1 MPSLTTDD
9 GRTLAWRETG
19 TGPPLLCHP
28 GGPGCSGHYFGDLP
42 ELGAQRTLLLLD
54 PRGTGGSD
62 RPTEPSAY
70 DLGDYAADVE
80 AVRAHLGLQRLDVL
94 GHSHGGFVAMA
105 WAGAHP
111 DRVGR
116 LVLTGTAPRFTDA
129 IRARRQERLVSHRG
143 QPYFTDAIAALQAQQ
158 AGRYASDDELLRL
171 YERASRVFAR
181 VGEDLAPTV
190 AAFRAGGL
198 NADAMSHFNE
208 HVAPAMDRRPQLRG
222 IGAPTL
228 VIAGEHDAFGAP
240 ATMDELAGAL
250 PHPTVV
256 TVPGTDHFPFL
267 EPQHRGAWSR
277 PVLDF
282 LAA

>member
-28 GGPGCSGHYFGDLP
+28 GGPGCSGHYFGELP
-42 ELGAQRTLLLLD
+42 ELGAQRTLVLLD

-62 RPTEPSAY
+62 RPVGAAAY
-70 DLGDYAADVE
+70 DLEDYAGDVE
-80 AVRAHLGLQRLDVL
+80 AVREHLGLRRLDVL

-129 IRARRQERLVSHRG
+129 IRARRQQRLVSHRD
-143 QPYFTDAIAALQAQQ
+143 QPYFADAVAALQDQQ
-158 AGRYASDDELLRL
+158 AGRYAGDDELLRL

-181 VGEDLAPTV
+181 VGEDLAPTI

-198 NADAMSHFNE
+198 NADAMRHFNE
-208 HVAPAMDRRPQLRG
+208 NIAATMDLRPQLRR

-228 VIAGEHDAFGAP
+228 AIAGEHDAFGGP
-240 ATMDELAGAL
+240 ATLDELAGAL
-250 PHPTVV
+250 PDPTVV
-256 TVPGTDHFPFL
+256 TLPDTDHFPFL
-267 EPQHRGAWSR
+267 EPQRRAAWSR

-282 LAA
+282 LAG